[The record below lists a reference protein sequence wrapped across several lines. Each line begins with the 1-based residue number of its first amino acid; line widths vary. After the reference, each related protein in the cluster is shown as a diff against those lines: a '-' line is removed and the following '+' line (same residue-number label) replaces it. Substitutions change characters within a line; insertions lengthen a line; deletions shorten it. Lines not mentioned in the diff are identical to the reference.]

1 MNTKTFSEL
10 LASSAALH
18 RHLCPRQV
26 LGVRM
31 GLAAGEWLQ
40 IDLPQTDKQLY
51 TIIETDGCA
60 ADGVSVATNCWVG
73 KRTLRVEDFGKVA
86 ATFIDTCTQQAIRIT
101 PSRNCRQFACRYAEG
116 VTSSWEAMLI
126 GYQLMPVNEL
136 LDIQPVMLTQS
147 LHTLLSQA
155 GKRTHCDLCGEEIIN
170 EREIYRN
177 DLVLCRACA
186 GGAYYKC
193 MPAERLPMKAELLSS
208 KRRR

>member
-1 MNTKTFSEL
+1 MNTKTFPEL
-10 LASSAALH
+10 LASSASLH

-73 KRTLRVEDFGKVA
+73 KRNLRVEDYGKVA
-86 ATFIDTCTQQAIRIT
+86 ATFIDICTEQAVRIT
-101 PSRNCRQFACRYAEG
+101 PSKDCRQLACRYAEG
-116 VTSSWEAMLI
+116 VTNPWEAMLI
-126 GYQLMPVNEL
+126 GYQLMPANEL
-136 LDIQPVMLTQS
+136 LDFQPVVLRQK
-147 LHTLLSQA
+147 LHTLISLA
-155 GKRTHCDLCGEEIIN
+155 DKRTHCDLCEEEINN
-170 EREIYRN
+170 EREIYQN

-186 GGAYYKC
+186 GRAYYQC
-193 MPAERLPMKAELLSS
+193 LPEERVLMEAEALFS
-208 KRRR
+208 KRSR